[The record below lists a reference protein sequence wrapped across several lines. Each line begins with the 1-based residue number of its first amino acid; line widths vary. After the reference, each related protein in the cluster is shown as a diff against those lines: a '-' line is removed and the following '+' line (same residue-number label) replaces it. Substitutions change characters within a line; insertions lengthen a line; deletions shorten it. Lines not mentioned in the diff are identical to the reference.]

1 MPQLKLNSACFA
13 GSQECDGTGFRRL
26 RRFSPRISQ
35 MVRRSTLQRVPV
47 LINLINMCAIR
58 VKSARSARNLS
69 PRLSGLGLR
78 KLALLLTAL
87 LSLGCLMA
95 LSLDIPGPDD
105 KVWEIE
111 QLRAQQLGSFNT
123 IRVKGIEKVEDNWQG
138 LELIPWL
145 EAQTDY
151 VWHELEFVSV
161 DAHSLRMSRLDLESK
176 PVWLALK
183 DSQGWLQEGIRLVF
197 PGQRDN
203 IWIRGLDKIVLH
215 GFTPLP
221 APRRI
226 YSWEDVNLPQDE
238 SGISSV
244 TDLVSSFFAES
255 QGDLLILSKDGTP
268 LRLKYPDHL
277 NEAQLV
283 WKDGTLA
290 IQPEALLLPG
300 MPNSLIYLQMGH
312 QAILTPEG
320 VRLLPDLAR
329 ALQWPESPGWKA
341 VRPLYE
347 KYEPGTRIPTDG
359 WLERD

>member
-1 MPQLKLNSACFA
+1 MKPYLLIAIPFLMINQLAALVVELPDSRVDWPV
-13 GSQECDGTGFRRL
+13 GY
-26 RRFSPRISQ
+26 
-35 MVRRSTLQRVPV
+35 LQ
-47 LINLINMCAIR
+47 
-58 VKSARSARNLS
+58 
-69 PRLSGLGLR
+69 
-78 KLALLLTAL
+78 T
-87 LSLGCLMA
+87 LSL
-95 LSLDIPGPDD
+95 
-105 KVWEIE
+105 E
-111 QLRAQQLGSFNT
+111 RFT
-123 IRVKGIEKVEDNWQG
+123 TTRTKGIEVTRDSWEGFD
-138 LELIPWL
+138 LLPWL
-145 EAQTDY
+145 ETQTDKI
-151 VWHELEFVSV
+151 WHEMEFVSV
-161 DAHSLRMSRLDLESK
+161 DGHSLRMSRWDLESK

-203 IWIRGLDKIVLH
+203 IWIRGLDKIVLL
-215 GFTPLP
+215 GFSPLP

-244 TDLVSSFFAES
+244 TDLISSFFAES
-255 QGDLLILSKDGTP
+255 QGDLLIVSKDGTP

-312 QAILTPEG
+312 QAILTPED

-329 ALQWPESPGWKA
+329 ALQWPESTGWKA

-347 KYEPGTRIPTDG
+347 KYESGKQIPQDG